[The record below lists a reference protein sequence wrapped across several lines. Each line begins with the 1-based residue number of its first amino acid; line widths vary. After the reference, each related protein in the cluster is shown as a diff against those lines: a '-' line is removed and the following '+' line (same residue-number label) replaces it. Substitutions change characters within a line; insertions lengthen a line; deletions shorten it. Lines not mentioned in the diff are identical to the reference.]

1 MQDENWLSYGSWRR
15 GHRQTEI
22 VTYLPAAEHYQ
33 PPAEYAGNRYRS
45 AEARMCGCG
54 GGPRGV
60 IRMPDE
66 GSAVGPLLAAR
77 RYHCQ
82 YCANYL
88 IAVRKALLLPD
99 PRTLLLLIPYKE

>member
-33 PPAEYAGNRYRS
+33 PPAEYAGNRRGEACVG
-45 AEARMCGCG
+45 AEG
-54 GGPRGV
+54 GGV
-60 IRMPDE
+60 IRMPGE

-77 RYHCQ
+77 
-82 YCANYL
+82 
-88 IAVRKALLLPD
+88 ALPLPV
-99 PRTLLLLIPYKE
+99 LC